1 MLLGK
6 SHHLFDRAEQAYDR
20 AIHLIR
26 TLDQSFQSAAFRDD
40 PEERYDTRVTL
51 YQFDVI
57 LQAILLRMAL
67 IDGDFHRLERRL
79 IDKITRYGDLLVYLR
94 KETDGELDLAWDKI
108 DDLSPEQREALMDR
122 LPEILDRTCNS
133 FVLPLALVD
142 GAVDSID
149 FLERLERELQEI
161 ALSLSD
167 VDGQSRPAE
176 QQAYAD
182 MLEHLLTD
190 RWKRIKAEAQEPQP
204 AE

>member
-167 VDGQSRPAE
+167 VDDQSRPAE